1 MKFLFDMFPILLF
14 FAAYYVTKN
23 DIFIATCVTIIAT
36 AAQVAW
42 TWFKHRKV
50 DTMLWV
56 SFAMVAILGGAT
68 LLLHNKTFIMWKPTA
83 LYWFFALTLVI
94 TRLAVGKNLMRTLME
109 QQVQL
114 PDPVWDKLLVAWA
127 CFFALLGALNLA
139 VAFNFSEATWVK
151 FKVFGGIGLML
162 VFVLLQGVWL
172 SKFVEEN
179 PEQKE
184 Q

>member
-14 FAAYYVTKN
+14 FVAYYVTKN
-23 DIFIATCVTIIAT
+23 DIYIATGVTIVAT
-36 AAQVAW
+36 ATQVGW
-42 TWFKHRKV
+42 TWLKHRKV

-94 TRLAVGKNLMRTLME
+94 TRLAMKKNLMRTLME

-114 PDPVWDKLLVAWA
+114 PDVVWDRLLIAWA
-127 CFFALLGALNLA
+127 SFFSVLGVLNLA
-139 VAFNFSEATWVK
+139 VAFNYSEETWVK

-162 VFVLLQGVWL
+162 VFVLLQGLWL
-172 SKFVEEN
+172 SKYVEEQA
-179 PEQKE
+179 EQKE
-184 Q
+184 N

>member
-14 FAAYYVTKN
+14 FVAYYATGN
-23 DIFIATCVTIIAT
+23 NIFIATGVTIGAT
-36 AAQVAW
+36 TAQVGW
-42 TWFKHRKV
+42 TWFRHRKV

-56 SFAMVAILGGAT
+56 SFALVTVLGGAT

-83 LYWFFALTLVI
+83 LYWVFALTLLVA
-94 TRLAVGKNLMRTLME
+94 RLAVGKNLMRSLME

-114 PDPVWDKLLVAWA
+114 PDPVWDKLLFAWIG
-127 CFFALLGALNLA
+127 FFLFMGGLNLA

-162 VFVLLQGVWL
+162 AFVLLQGML
-172 SKFVEEN
+172 LAKYIDDT
-179 PEQKE
+179 PQQKDN
-184 Q
+184 

>member
-14 FAAYYVTKN
+14 FGAYYATDN
-23 DIFIATCVTIIAT
+23 NIFIATAVTIVAT
-36 AAQVAW
+36 GAQVGW
-42 TWFKHRKV
+42 MWFKHRKV

-56 SFAMVAILGGAT
+56 SFALVAVLGGAT

-83 LYWFFALTLVI
+83 LYWIFALTLLVA
-94 TRLAVGKNLMRTLME
+94 RYAFGKNLMRSLME

-114 PDPVWDKLLVAWA
+114 PDLVWDKMVLAWA
-127 CFFALLGALNLA
+127 GFFLFMGGLNLL

-162 VFVLLQGVWL
+162 LFVLLQGL
-172 SKFVEEN
+172 MLAKYMDEPAQRKDN
-179 PEQKE
+179 
-184 Q
+184 